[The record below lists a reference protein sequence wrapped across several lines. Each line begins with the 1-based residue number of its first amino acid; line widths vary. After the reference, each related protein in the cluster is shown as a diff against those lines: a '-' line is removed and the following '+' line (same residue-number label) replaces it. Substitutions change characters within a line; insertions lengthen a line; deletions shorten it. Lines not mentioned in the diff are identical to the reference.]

1 MPETRYLTALDGE
14 ALHVF
19 IMEKTSDAP
28 SLLRDRPL
36 LESAVMRPQMAAY
49 YADADLVE
57 QCALLAVG
65 ISQAQAFVDGNLAMI
80 IENSAFWAT
89 LKATNIKFTPAIVNM
104 PQLESAANPTSY
116 STYWVEGVTNNSKNA
131 DVAWDF
137 IAYAATKRVR

>member
-49 YADADLVE
+49 YANADLVE

-65 ISQAQAFVDGNLAMI
+65 ISQAQAFVEGNKRT
-80 IENSAFWAT
+80 AFIAADVF
-89 LKATNIKFTPAIVNM
+89 LRANGCLFTGDPLEIAR
-104 PQLESAANPTSY
+104 QLEA
-116 STYWVEGVTNNSKNA
+116 
-131 DVAWDF
+131 VATRNGSEE
-137 IAYAATKRVR
+137 AATARFI